1 MSETAFQGT
10 STKFVF
16 SEEFLK
22 YTIVPNYIFEC
33 KELSF
38 KAVGMYCSIVRWQN
52 SDKHK
57 ISVRS
62 LMKEHKDGQISV
74 QSGLNELIE
83 HGFITREQIRNDRGH
98 IESTV
103 YTVYVKPRDRS

>member
-1 MSETAFQGT
+1 MSKTTGQGT
-10 STKFVF
+10 ETKFVF
-16 SEEFLK
+16 SDEFLK

-38 KAVGMYCSIVRWQN
+38 KAVGIYCSIVRWQN

-62 LMKEHKDGQISV
+62 LMKEHKDGQVSV
-74 QSGLNELIE
+74 QSGLNELIKV
-83 HGFITREQIRNDRGH
+83 GFIDRKQIRNNKGH
-98 IESTV
+98 IECTV
-103 YTVYVKPRDRS
+103 YTVYVKPQGES